1 MVSVSSNPT
10 FLERLRGL
18 SQFED
23 SDNLKLLL
31 ERHGESLELVQAV
44 IDEKLVPKEA
54 ACRSWG
60 DAQGVAYVDPFASVV
75 TEEAVGMIPHDLAQ
89 KALALGLYV
98 IDGMLTV
105 AMAEP
110 ANDRLVERLSN
121 AIQAPISPVFALPK
135 EIRDAI
141 CVNYSS
147 DKSIEES
154 VAMLGRLSVFDR
166 SDRSIEYIPP
176 AAEHAAVAPLLD
188 DIIHF
193 SFRERATDIHI
204 EALETHSRIR
214 FRVDGNLREILTY
227 PRKLHRALV
236 TRLKVLADL
245 NVAEARFPQDGRF
258 SMPLGS
264 QTAHFRLSLIPSSH
278 GEKAVIRV
286 MAMSGRKSTVTLE
299 SMLMSRTVLHPLRRL
314 LSNPSGLI
322 FVTGPTGSG
331 KTTTLYAALQELNQ
345 GNLNISTIEDPVEIH
360 VAGITQSQTND
371 HIDLKFQTLLRSLL
385 RQDPDVI
392 LIGEIRDPET
402 AKIAAEAALTGHAVL
417 STLHTNNAAQAVV
430 RLMDIGVPPYLVAPS
445 ISGVLAQR
453 LAARICE
460 SCREAYYPP
469 KATMLKYFEEE
480 GLEEVPFYRGRGCP
494 ACRGTGFKGR
504 IAFHEII
511 VVTEEIRSLIAA
523 GKGSQEIT
531 AAARK
536 VGHRS
541 LRYDGLKKVL
551 LGLTTIEEI
560 EQNCPLEWAS

>member
-1 MVSVSSNPT
+1 MVSVSSKPP
-10 FLERLRGL
+10 FLERLRDL
-18 SQFED
+18 PQFAD
-23 SDNLKLLL
+23 TDILKLLL
-31 ERHGESLELVQAV
+31 ARHGESLELVQAL
-44 IDEKLVPKEA
+44 IDEKLLPKED
-54 ACRSWG
+54 ACRYWG
-60 DAQGVAYVDPFASVV
+60 DSLGFAYVDPFASIV
-75 TEEAVGMIPHDLAQ
+75 TEEAVAKIPHDLAR
-89 KALALGLYV
+89 KAQALGLYV

-105 AMAEP
+105 AMADP
-110 ANDRLVERLSN
+110 ANTRLVERMGN
-121 AIQAPISPVFALPK
+121 AIQCPISPVFALPK

-141 CVNYSS
+141 SVNYSS

-154 VAMLGRLSVFDR
+154 VALLGRSSVFDR
-166 SDRSIEYIPP
+166 SDHGIEYIPP

-193 SFRERATDIHI
+193 AFRERATDIHV

-227 PRKLHRALV
+227 PRKLHRAMV

-264 QTAHFRLSLIPSSH
+264 QTAHFRLSLIPSGH
-278 GEKAVIRV
+278 GEKAVVRI
-286 MAMSGRKSTVTLE
+286 MAMSGRKSAITLE
-299 SMLMSRTVLHPLRRL
+299 SMLMSRTVLQPLRRL
-314 LSNPSGLI
+314 LANPSGLI

-345 GNLNISTIEDPVEIH
+345 GNLNISTIEDPIEIQ
-360 VAGITQSQTND
+360 VPGITQSQTND

-417 STLHTNNAAQAVV
+417 STLHTNNAAQAIV
-430 RLMDIGVPPYLVAPS
+430 RLMDIGVAPYMVAPS

-460 SCREAYYPP
+460 NCREAYYPP
-469 KATMLKYFEEE
+469 KATLLKYFEED
-480 GLEEVPFYRGRGCP
+480 GLEEVPFFRGRGCP

-504 IAFHEII
+504 IAFHELIL
-511 VVTEEIRSLIAA
+511 VTEEIRALISA
-523 GKGSQEIT
+523 GMSCQEIT

-560 EQNCPLEWAS
+560 EQNSPIEWAS